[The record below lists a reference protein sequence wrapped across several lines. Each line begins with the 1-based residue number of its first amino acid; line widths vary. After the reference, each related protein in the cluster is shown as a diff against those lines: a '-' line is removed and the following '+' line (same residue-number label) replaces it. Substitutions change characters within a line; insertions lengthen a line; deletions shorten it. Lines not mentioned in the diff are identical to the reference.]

1 MSVPYLGENKIFYV
15 ITYHGIP
22 GHMKGA
28 NTMKPELVE
37 IRFPKHTIFLTKG
50 EILTLL
56 KHDMS
61 IWERDVKRG
70 KHERRARQTAQRKPK
85 AVSQE

>member
-1 MSVPYLGENKIFYV
+1 
-15 ITYHGIP
+15 
-22 GHMKGA
+22 MKGA